1 MSSICGI
8 YKRAGAEAGEEE
20 ISLMVQRLNYWGAD
34 YTDSIVLD
42 NTGFGHLMLYNT
54 PESLH
59 EQLPFYDK
67 KAGLLIG
74 ADARIDN
81 REELMQKLDLSSTP
95 GLSDSQLILE
105 CFKTYNKRCVE
116 HLVGA
121 FAFAIWD
128 KNKNELFC
136 ARDHIGFKP
145 FHYYLDNQQFIFGTE
160 KKHIVH
166 HPGVDTT
173 INERYIADALS
184 TLKSANTETFYKF
197 ILKLPPAHYL
207 VVTPES
213 VYTKRYWDLNPN
225 FELKLNSEE
234 EYIEQFIEKM
244 NEAVRCR
251 LRSAYETGAELSGGI
266 DSSAVTGFAAQ
277 YAELQS
283 FSHTLPDW
291 AMDKHFPY
299 EDERKFIKQ
308 VNDFCKIKKHHFI
321 TGEEKGILTS
331 LKEGVRLHD
340 GILQSNL
347 SLVSDALY
355 ERAQKQNVRTLLSGF
370 GGDELV
376 SYKGGGLFQE
386 LIYHHQYLKL
396 IKELRYQQNKL
407 KAIKNTAGSILAA
420 YQYKIKKLSGNP
432 PVYKTPKWAHDIYE
446 ALFLDSKFFE
456 AQNLSERFYQNKK
469 LPNDPDIRMRQYRR
483 FHYSYFPA
491 RLENCYIAAQSRKI
505 EYRYPL
511 LDKRLLE
518 FYLSLPPEMKV
529 KKGWGR
535 YILRKSM
542 EGLLPHDIQWRN
554 DKVGNTVPGV
564 NIRLNKDYEKIKELI
579 QRGRKSDIKH
589 YIDYE
594 KALEMLDKIAHRDK
608 KQKGRILPQSLF
620 GAVMT
625 LLYQLD
631 E

>member
-42 NTGFGHLMLYNT
+42 NIGFGHLMLYNT

-67 KAGLLIG
+67 NAGLLIG

-321 TGEEKGILTS
+321 TGEEKGILIS
-331 LKEGVRLHD
+331 LKEGVGLHD

-355 ERAQKQNVRTLLSGF
+355 ERAQKQNARTLLSGF

-407 KAIKNTAGSILAA
+407 KAIKNTAGSVLAA

-446 ALFLDSKFFE
+446 ALFLDSKFFKE
-456 AQNLSERFYQNKK
+456 QNLSQRFYQNKK

-542 EGLLPHDIQWRN
+542 EGLLPHNIQWRN

-594 KALEMLDKIAHRDK
+594 KTLEMLDKIAHRDK

>member
-8 YKRAGAEAGEEE
+8 YKRTGAEIGEEE
-20 ISLMVQRLNYWGAD
+20 INLMLQQLNYWGAD
-34 YTDSIVLD
+34 YTDSIVLE

-54 PESLH
+54 PESRH
-59 EQLPFYDK
+59 EKLPFYNETS
-67 KAGLLIG
+67 GLLIA

-81 REELMQKLDLSSTP
+81 REELLKKLNMQGSAD
-95 GLSDSQLILE
+95 LSDSQLILE
-105 CFKTYNKRCVE
+105 SFKTYNKKCVE

-128 KNKNELFC
+128 KNKKELFC

-160 KKHIVH
+160 KKHIVRY
-166 HPGVDTT
+166 PGVDKT
-173 INERYIADALS
+173 INEQYVADTLS
-184 TLKSANTETFYKF
+184 TLKSASTKTFYASV
-197 ILKLPPAHYL
+197 LKLPPAHYL

-213 VYTKRYWDLNPN
+213 VYTKRYWDLNPHY
-225 FELKLNSEE
+225 ELKLNSEE
-234 EYIEQFIEKM
+234 EYIEHFKEKM
-244 NEAVRCR
+244 NESVRCR
-251 LRSAYETGAELSGGI
+251 LRSDYDVGTELSGGI

-277 YAELQS
+277 FAGLQT

-291 AMDKHFPY
+291 AIDKHFPY

-308 VNDFCKIKKHHFI
+308 VNDFCNIKSHHFI
-321 TGEEKGILTS
+321 TGEEKGLLAS
-331 LKEGVRLHD
+331 LKEGVSLHD

-355 ERAQKQNVRTLLSGF
+355 EEAKKQNVRTLLSGF

-386 LIYHHQYLKL
+386 LIYRHQYLKL

-407 KAIKNTAGSILAA
+407 KAIKNIAGSAVAA
-420 YQYKIKKLSGNP
+420 YQYKMKKLSGNLP
-432 PVYKTPKWAHDIYE
+432 EYKTPKWAHDIYE
-446 ALFLDSKFFE
+446 ALFLDPEFFE
-456 AQNLSERFYQNKK
+456 AQHLSERFYQNKK

-491 RLENCYIAAQSRKI
+491 RLENCYIAAQARKI

-542 EGLLPHDIQWRN
+542 EGLLPNDIQWRN

-579 QRGRKSDIKH
+579 QGAKKSDIKP

-620 GAVMT
+620 GAVML
-625 LLYQLD
+625 LLYQMD